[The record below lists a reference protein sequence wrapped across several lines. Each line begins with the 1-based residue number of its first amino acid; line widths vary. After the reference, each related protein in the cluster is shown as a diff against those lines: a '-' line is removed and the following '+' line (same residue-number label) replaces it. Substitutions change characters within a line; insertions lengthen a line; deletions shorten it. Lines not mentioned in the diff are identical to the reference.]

1 MSLVE
6 SIQLVKALP
15 CLAEPG
21 KIIVI
26 GHPSRAIDGVV
37 PLVAAVA
44 PEVIAYNPLNCT
56 LVLRRQRGFI
66 TFYPDKIMITQ
77 VNDTAEGIE
86 LLAGIRVLLNQC
98 WDRRDVIQPV
108 TAARRAPRPLDLWS
122 LLPQTNCRQCGEPT
136 CMAFACALLLN
147 RQSLENCLPLIN
159 DSVFAER
166 RDQLQA
172 MVLNQSTLTPPAQS
186 ASLPG

>member
-6 SIQLVKALP
+6 SIQLVKTLP

-26 GHPSRAIDGVV
+26 GHPSRSIDGVV

-44 PEVIAYNPLNCT
+44 PEVIVYNPLNCT

-77 VNDTAEGIE
+77 VNDTTEGIE
-86 LLAGIRVLLNQC
+86 LLEGIRDLLNQC
-98 WDRRDVIQPV
+98 WDRRDIIQPV
-108 TAARRAPRPLDLWS
+108 TAARRAPRPLDIWS

-136 CMAFACALLLN
+136 CMAFVCALLLN

-159 DSVFAER
+159 DPVFAER
-166 RDQLQA
+166 QAQLQTMIPSVA
-172 MVLNQSTLTPPAQS
+172 PTGPDLTA
-186 ASLPG
+186 